1 MSSCFTLGKG
11 DNNETGPLN
20 TESYDKDSRKT
31 NNKKQQ
37 KRSWGRKNKTETK
50 NKTKTFNMKAADGG
64 GGIYKGKL
72 SSGRQQQGWDIQVQ

>member
-1 MSSCFTLGKG
+1 MKQAPSTQKVM
-11 DNNETGPLN
+11 T
-20 TESYDKDSRKT
+20 KT
-31 NNKKQQ
+31 AEKQTTKKQQ